1 VFVVAAP
8 SFTHLQ
14 SRFISVPNPPMF
26 SSDDELELP
35 QPPSPRSPS
44 PSLPPLSYAAFRKR
58 SYGESSGN
66 SSDAPCF
73 SSDDLENASIS
84 NYLSPRPKK
93 QYRRTWYEPETPE
106 AAVRAREGI
115 KRAGKRAKDSGVFMP
130 SSDSSGPEEGF
141 PYAALKASAKF
152 ATPPRLKQ
160 VISPKRMVPYPESR
174 DLVREIILECLDDNN
189 EVIDIQ

>member
-1 VFVVAAP
+1 
-8 SFTHLQ
+8 
-14 SRFISVPNPPMF
+14 MF

>member
-1 VFVVAAP
+1 
-8 SFTHLQ
+8 
-14 SRFISVPNPPMF
+14 
-26 SSDDELELP
+26 
-35 QPPSPRSPS
+35 
-44 PSLPPLSYAAFRKR
+44 
-58 SYGESSGN
+58 
-66 SSDAPCF
+66 
-73 SSDDLENASIS
+73 
-84 NYLSPRPKK
+84 
-93 QYRRTWYEPETPE
+93 
-106 AAVRAREGI
+106 
-115 KRAGKRAKDSGVFMP
+115 MP